1 MDEIERIQRSKTL
14 SMWLR
19 HKPERGGLTLS
30 KEGWAAVPA
39 ILEAF
44 ERIEQPMTRPELI
57 EVIKLDPKGRFEI
70 EGERVRA
77 RYGHSLELEE
87 KPHPGMPPATLFH
100 GTSRRFLP
108 KLLELGLRP
117 MKRQYVHLSPDKAT
131 AKQVGMR
138 RDQQPAIVVVA
149 AHDAHHAGIQFYPR
163 GKGIWLSDPIPP
175 QYLSVLEETPPP
187 PPKAAPP
194 NRPTDGRAA
203 AYPRTAQPRPP
214 RSASQAARQA
224 APGTP
229 RRRRPKGGF
238 TKPQNS

>member
-1 MDEIERIQRSKTL
+1 MDEATRTQRSKML

-44 ERIEQPMTRPELI
+44 ERQGHEMSRAELNDI
-57 EVIKLDPKGRFEI
+57 IHLDVKGRFEV
-70 EGERVRA
+70 EGDRVRA

-100 GTSRRFLP
+100 GTPQRYVP
-108 KLLELGLRP
+108 KILETGLRP
-117 MKRQYVHLSPDKAT
+117 MKRQFVHLSPDKAT
-131 AKQVGMR
+131 AREVGRR
-138 RDQQPAIVVVA
+138 RDQEPAILTI
-149 AHDAHHAGIQFYPR
+149 DAHRAHEAGIQFYPR
-163 GKGIWLSDPIPP
+163 GKGVWLSDPIPAD
-175 QYLSVLEETPPP
+175 YIKVMEETPRPT
-187 PPKAAPP
+187 PKAP
-194 NRPTDGRAA
+194 GG
-203 AYPRTAQPRPP
+203 YPKPQ
-214 RSASQAARQA
+214 SARQT

-238 TKPQNS
+238 MKPDA